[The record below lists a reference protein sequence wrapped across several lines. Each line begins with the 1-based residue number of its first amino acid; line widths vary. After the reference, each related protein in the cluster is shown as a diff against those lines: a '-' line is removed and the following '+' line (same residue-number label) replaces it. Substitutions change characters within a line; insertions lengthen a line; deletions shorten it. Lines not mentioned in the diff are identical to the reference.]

1 MSSLKKT
8 YSVRFI
14 EWTLYAD
21 RFEATSEG
29 KAIRL
34 AMDELRHPGT
44 KAFKS
49 KDAGEESW
57 DAEVVS

>member
-1 MSSLKKT
+1 MSKLNT

-14 EWTLYAD
+14 EWTLYEA

-34 AMDELRHPGT
+34 AMHELRHHGT
-44 KAFKS
+44 KGFKC
-49 KDAGEESW
+49 KNAGEESW
-57 DAEVVS
+57 EAEVVS

>member
-1 MSSLKKT
+1 MSKPKT

-14 EWTLYAD
+14 EWTLYEG

-34 AMDELRHPGT
+34 AMDELRHHGA
-44 KAFKS
+44 KAFKC
-49 KDAGEESW
+49 KNAGEESW
-57 DAEVVS
+57 EAEVVS